1 MEYRTSLETRD
12 ARRFVRRAAHIV
24 FGTMTIVACTATVRA
39 AGPVIVTPPVPA
51 KLEVEAGNTA
61 FVIGHALGTQNYVCV
76 PSGAGF
82 AWTLFGPQATLFD
95 ADANQQITHFLSAN
109 PLENGTLRATWQ
121 HSGDTSSVWAAAI
134 ASSSDPNYVAP
145 GAIPWLLLQAVGA
158 QYGPNLG
165 HKMTA
170 TTFIQ
175 RVNTAGGIA
184 PAAGCTASAD
194 VGRKVFVPYA
204 ADYIFY
210 RP

>member
-1 MEYRTSLETRD
+1 MEYRRSPESHG
-12 ARRFVRRAAHIV
+12 ASRFVRRAAQLV
-24 FGTMTIVACTATVRA
+24 FGAITVVSLMSDAQA
-39 AGPVIVTPPVPA
+39 AGPAIVTPPVPF

-61 FVIGHALGTQNYVCV
+61 FLIGHALGTQNYVCL
-76 PSGAGF
+76 PSGAAV

-95 ADANQQITHFLSAN
+95 DSTNQQITHFLSVN
-109 PLENGTLRATWQ
+109 PIENGTLRATWQ
-121 HSGDTSSVWAAAI
+121 HSGDTSRVWAAAT

-145 GAIPWLLLQAVGA
+145 GAIPWLLLEMVGT

-165 HKMTA
+165 HKMTE

-184 PAAGCTASAD
+184 PATGCTASTD
-194 VGRKVFVPYA
+194 IGKKVFVPYT